1 MYHALRTTPYFD
13 YMNDLTPSLLADEE
27 KSVCPDAAVFDTT
40 NSGELGDEL
49 DQGGECH
56 EGTGDR
62 HPRLLG
68 TLL

>member
-13 YMNDLTPSLLADEE
+13 CMNDLTPSLLADKERA
-27 KSVCPDAAVFDTT
+27 VCPDAAVFDAT